1 MAKLWFGG
9 MVLQVVVNV
18 EPGAETRHG
27 CAIRSSSESDMDVLA
42 KKAYSHV
49 SSGFPD

>member
-1 MAKLWFGG
+1 

-18 EPGAETRHG
+18 EPGAETRR
-27 CAIRSSSESDMDVLA
+27 CAIWSSSESDMDVLA